1 MKSLTKVFVALLLA
15 ITICFGGFNSYANS
29 SPISSVDDNQVI
41 SPSDVH
47 PEVHPN
53 EIIQPNETIEIPVM
67 TLTYTGVVGIANKT
81 RCILKRVGVYNNS
94 LNWPLGDVSPL
105 RAVGQQFNND
115 TFSFASNY
123 QIDCGIGKEKRNV
136 QLSSALTI
144 EGSKKINIGVIN
156 QDGNQ
161 PAKSTWDEMIYPSD
175 KYLNNSPFEVNAFI
189 RQKDQTS
196 IWIFEVT
203 EKE

>member
-15 ITICFGGFNSYANS
+15 VTICFGSFNSYANS
-29 SPISSVDDNQVI
+29 SPISSVEHNQVS

-47 PEVHPN
+47 PEVH
-53 EIIQPNETIEIPVM
+53 PNETIEIPVM
-67 TLTYTGVVGIANKT
+67 TLTYTGVVEIANKT
-81 RCILKRVGVYNNS
+81 RCVLKRVGVYNNS

-105 RAVGQQFNND
+105 RAVGQKFNND

-123 QIDCGIGKEKRNV
+123 QIDCGRDQEKRNV
-136 QLSSALTI
+136 QFSSALTI
-144 EGSKKINIGVIN
+144 EGNKKINIGVIN
-156 QDGNQ
+156 QNGNQ
-161 PAKSTWDEMIYPSD
+161 PAKSTWNEMIYPSD
-175 KYLNNSPFEVNAFI
+175 KSLNNSPFEVNAFI

>member
-1 MKSLTKVFVALLLA
+1 M
-15 ITICFGGFNSYANS
+15 
-29 SPISSVDDNQVI
+29 
-41 SPSDVH
+41 
-47 PEVHPN
+47 
-53 EIIQPNETIEIPVM
+53 
-67 TLTYTGVVGIANKT
+67 
-81 RCILKRVGVYNNS
+81 
-94 LNWPLGDVSPL
+94 
-105 RAVGQQFNND
+105 AVGQKFNDD

-123 QIDCGIGKEKRNV
+123 QIDCGIDKEKRNV
-136 QLSSALTI
+136 QFASALTI

-161 PAKSTWDEMIYPSD
+161 PAKSTCDEMTYPSD
-175 KYLNNSPFEVNAFI
+175 KSLNNYPFEVNAFI